1 MKQSVRTWFR
11 WISYLEAISFLVL
24 LGIAMPLKYMFDSP
38 EAVAVTGG
46 IHGLLF
52 SVYLVAIAMMAVLF
66 KWRMI
71 RIAGAILAAFLP
83 FGPFV
88 LERRLKVNA

>member
-1 MKQSVRTWFR
+1 MEQFVRTWFR

-46 IHGLLF
+46 IHGFLF
-52 SVYLVAIAMMAVLF
+52 SVYLVAIAVMAVLF
-66 KWRMI
+66 KWKII
-71 RIAGAILAAFLP
+71 RIAGAVLAAFLP

-88 LERRLKVNA
+88 LERRLKANA

>member
-11 WISYLEAISFLVL
+11 WISYLEGASFLIL

-38 EAVAVTGG
+38 EAVTVTGG
-46 IHGLLF
+46 IHGFLF
-52 SVYLVAIAMMAVLF
+52 TIYLIAIVVMAILF
-66 KWRMI
+66 RWKI
-71 RIAGAILAAFLP
+71 VRIAGAVLAAFLP

-88 LERRLKVNA
+88 LERRLKAEG